1 MSITIKNSVSY
12 FENNEMCIS
21 AVRFHS
27 TLVLIDNETG
37 TLIEIIHDANTI
49 RECVSA
55 TSTDLGL
62 RPNSFT
68 KVPVIF

>member
-1 MSITIKNSVSY
+1 MSITIKNYFSY

-21 AVRFHS
+21 TARFHS
-27 TLVLIDNETG
+27 TLVLIDNEAG

-62 RPNSFT
+62 RVNSFT